1 MAWQEKF
8 TASEWQTLLFAP
20 LWVFSGIALA
30 DGKIDPK
37 EIEAFSTEVSDA
49 PLYKDDLVREVMLAL
64 AAGFSEIMTAY
75 QADSR
80 KIDMGLGEVADLLD
94 AKASE
99 HADNFKRV
107 LLAIAAKVAN
117 ASGPAIGGKV
127 SDNEKNAFVIIALSL
142 RANLS

>member
-8 TASEWQTLLFAP
+8 TAGEWQTLLFAP

-30 DGKIDPK
+30 DGKIDQK
-37 EIEAFSTEVSDA
+37 EIEAFSAEVSDA

-64 AAGFSEIMTAY
+64 AGGFPDVMTAY

-80 KIDMGLGEVADLLD
+80 KIDIGLGEVADLLE
-94 AKASE
+94 AKAAD

-117 ASGPAIGGKV
+117 ASGSAIGGKV
-127 SDNEKNAFVIIALSL
+127 SDEEKNAFVIIALSL
-142 RANLS
+142 RAKLS